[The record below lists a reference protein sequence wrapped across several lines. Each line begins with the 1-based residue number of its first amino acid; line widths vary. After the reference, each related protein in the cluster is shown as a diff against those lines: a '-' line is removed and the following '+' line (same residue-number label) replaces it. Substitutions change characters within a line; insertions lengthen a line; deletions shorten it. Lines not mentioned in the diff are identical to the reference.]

1 MNATSCHRRRTARL
15 QGRGTAGPLPRRGGC
30 GAAFRQRLILWCCL
44 AAAAA
49 ALPADA
55 GAQQLLD
62 RIVAR
67 VGATVITQT
76 DVDAALALGVV
87 EAAAGADRQDSA
99 TLQLVDR
106 HLLLAEVGRF
116 PPLEPPAAD
125 VDAVVARMRAHAGAQ
140 FSAIVERTGLDEQ
153 RLRDM
158 ARDTLRIQAYIDQRF
173 GSSAQASV
181 QEAREYYESHR
192 QEFARNGAVPPFEQ
206 VEEAARAAASAER
219 RGRTVTQWIA
229 DLRTR
234 GEVVVTR

>member
-1 MNATSCHRRRTARL
+1 MQSTPLRQQPAAPAR
-15 QGRGTAGPLPRRGGC
+15 QRGTAGPFAPSGGRGACVRAGLVLSC
-30 GAAFRQRLILWCCL
+30 FL

-49 ALPADA
+49 ALPPDA

-76 DVDAALALGVV
+76 DVEAALALGVV

-99 TLQLVDR
+99 TQQLVDR

-116 PPLEPPAAD
+116 PPVEPPAAD
-125 VDAVVARMRAHAGAQ
+125 VDAVVAQMRAHAGAQ
-140 FSAIVERTGLDEQ
+140 LTGIVTRTGLDEQ
-153 RLRDM
+153 RIREL

-234 GEVVVTR
+234 GEVVVAR